1 MSVLN
6 STNDDAD
13 DSESHKSPGDSSH
26 DLRDISHDPVDS
38 TNDVMHNTLTDVSHD
53 HCYAINGC
61 CVGSEYNRT
70 AEQRSLLDT
79 MTTDA
84 SSHDQLTKIT
94 ADDHTI
100 KLVAM
105 ATQEDQGYDTMS
117 SSGSPVGAQDTA
129 APPLS
134 ILEEKIKVRDNFMLC
149 IFTLVKTKC
158 VSSSVTLY

>member
-1 MSVLN
+1 MSVLHSKN
-6 STNDDAD
+6 EEDVDN
-13 DSESHKSPGDSSH
+13 SESHNSPEDSSH
-26 DLRDISHDPVDS
+26 DPMDS
-38 TNDVMHNTLTDVSHD
+38 TNGVMHDTLTDVSHD

-105 ATQEDQGYDTMS
+105 APQEDQGYDTMS

-134 ILEEKIKVRDNFMLC
+134 ILEEKIKVRDNFVFD
-149 IFTLVKTKC
+149 IGI
-158 VSSSVTLY
+158 